1 MQRRDFLLFS
11 FLIPRLLSA
20 VEIEP
25 ISLDLP
31 LDKALFINCL
41 QRTQTQQL
49 LKEYLMAALGST
61 YKNPKEELP
70 KSVEKYDKRFR
81 VLYDYF
87 MKRLQDDAARK
98 KMEEAK
104 RLWEENKAILL
115 APPSKQNTLKLQKNF
130 KKMIHLLGAPKALK
144 TKKSFQAVG
153 KTGSLCRKPLYMSN
167 LYLMKLWE
175 IGIPDYEKQM
185 EEHIANFHKNLGF
198 LKAYPD
204 NTPEIKDL
212 IRKAQHNFV
221 FFEMMYKQ
229 NRTAIPTLIS
239 KKADDIF
246 TNIQTIKKL
255 YGKMVF

>member
-1 MQRRDFLLFS
+1 MQRRDFVLAS
-11 FLIPRLLSA
+11 FLTPWLLSA

-25 ISLDLP
+25 ISSDLP
-31 LDKALFINCL
+31 LGKALFINCL

-70 KSVEKYDKRFR
+70 RSVEKYDKRFR

-87 MKRLQDDAARK
+87 MKRIKEPKARK
-98 KMEEAK
+98 KMEQADA
-104 RLWEENKAILL
+104 LWQESKKMLL
-115 APPSKQNTLKLQKNF
+115 APPSKENALKLEKNF
-130 KKMIHLLGAPKALK
+130 KEMIHLLGAPKVLK
-144 TKKSFQAVG
+144 TKKSFAAVG
-153 KTGSLCRKPLYMSN
+153 KTGHLCREPLFMSN
-167 LYLMKLWE
+167 LYLMKLW
-175 IGIPDYEKQM
+175 GVNLPDYEERMQR
-185 EEHIANFHKNLGF
+185 HIANYRKDLKF
-198 LKAYPD
+198 LKEYPK
-204 NTPEIKDL
+204 NTPEIETL
-212 IRKAQHNFV
+212 IRKAQRNFI

-255 YGKMVF
+255 YGKMVL

>member
-1 MQRRDFLLFS
+1 MQRRDFVLAS
-11 FLIPRLLSA
+11 FLAPWLLSA

-25 ISLDLP
+25 VSPDLP
-31 LDKALFINCL
+31 LGKALFINCL

-49 LKEYLMAALGST
+49 LKEYLMAALGSS

-81 VLYDYF
+81 ILYDYF
-87 MKRLQDDAARK
+87 MKRIRDDAARK

-104 RLWEENKAILL
+104 RLWEESKAMLL
-115 APPSKQNTLKLQKNF
+115 APPSKENALKLRENF
-130 KKMIHLLGAPKALK
+130 KKMIHLLGAPKVLK
-144 TKKSFQAVG
+144 TKKSFQAVA
-153 KTGSLCRKPLYMSN
+153 KTGHLCREPLFMSN
-167 LYLMKLWE
+167 LYLMKLW
-175 IGIPDYEKQM
+175 GVNIPDYQKRM
-185 EEHIANFHKNLGF
+185 EEHIANFHKNLAF
-198 LKAYPD
+198 LKNYPN

-212 IRKAQHNFV
+212 IGKAQRNFI

-229 NRTAIPTLIS
+229 NHTAIPTLIS

-255 YGKMVF
+255 YGKMVL